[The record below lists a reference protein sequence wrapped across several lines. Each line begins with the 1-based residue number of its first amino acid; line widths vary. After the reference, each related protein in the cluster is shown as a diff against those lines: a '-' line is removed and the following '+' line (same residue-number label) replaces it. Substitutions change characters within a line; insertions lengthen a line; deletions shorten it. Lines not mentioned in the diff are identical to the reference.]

1 MKKHSVIRE
10 DLVTQDGK
18 KGRFSFISQKKKNEM
33 WGLSLLVVTL
43 FTILGLL
50 SFFMDPPTALTGPVG
65 YYLAEGIYRAFGWAG
80 YFIPALVLVWS
91 TGKFMGAPLQRSL
104 LKSGG
109 ILVLLIGFSVLLD
122 FREFSFLKPHLEM
135 AGGEVGYFL
144 ATGVFALFGRTGTYL
159 IIAFLLIIGARLM
172 IDFPL
177 SSFLQYILKAAKS
190 LGIFFAK
197 ILGAVISPLLRKRK
211 ERVKPREKI
220 TKIAQNQK
228 EIKAQLPPLSLLDS
242 TPVVEPEKEDVAGN
256 AELLER
262 TLKSFGLETRVVE
275 INEGPIITSYEVRP
289 ASGVKVH
296 SIVSLADDISLAL
309 KSPSVRIE
317 APVPG
322 KAAVGI
328 EIANKKPR
336 IVYLREILGSDE
348 FSKAASRLTIAIGKN
363 IKGNPVVGDLRDM
376 PHLLIAGTTGSG
388 KSVCLNSLIL
398 SILYRATPSEVK
410 FLMIDPKMVEL
421 SCYNALPHLISDVI
435 TDSKKVAVA
444 LRWVIDEMEERY
456 RQLADIGV
464 KNIERYN
471 QLNKE
476 APFPYVIV
484 IIDELADLMAVA
496 RVSVEDAVT
505 RLAQLSRAVGIH
517 LILATQRPSV
527 DVITGVI
534 KANLPCRISFQ
545 VASRVDS
552 RTVLDAMG
560 AERLLGKGDM
570 LFLPAGLARPI
581 RCQCPLVTDE
591 EVERTVS
598 FLKTRWGKS
607 DDRKEVFKED
617 AVSFLESEESDEL
630 FEEAVNFVMKT
641 GIASASTLQRRF
653 RIGYNRAARIID
665 RMEEEKMIGPLDGNK
680 PRKIL
685 GMGKGE

>member
-1 MKKHSVIRE
+1 MA
-10 DLVTQDGK
+10 TQDS
-18 KGRFSFISQKKKNEM
+18 KGRRFSFISQKKKNEM
-33 WGLSLLVVTL
+33 WGLSLLVVT
-43 FTILGLL
+43 FFAILSLV
-50 SFFMDPPTALTGPVG
+50 SFFMDPPTILTGPVG
-65 YYLAEGIYRAFGWAG
+65 YSLAEGIYRVFGWAG

-91 TGKFMGAPLQRSL
+91 TGKFAGAPLQKSL

-109 ILVLLIGFSVLLD
+109 IFALLVGFSVLLA
-122 FREFSFLKPHLEM
+122 FREFSFLKSHPGIT
-135 AGGEVGYFL
+135 GGGVGYFL
-144 ATGVFALFGRTGTYL
+144 ATGISHLFGATGTYL
-159 IIAFLLIIGARLM
+159 VIAFLLVIGLGLM
-172 IDFPL
+172 MDFSLTSLPK
-177 SSFLQYILKAAKS
+177 YILRAVKL
-190 LGIFFAK
+190 LGILLMK
-197 ILGAVISPLLRKRK
+197 ILRVAISLFRKK
-211 ERVKPREKI
+211 EKKRVRIQER
-220 TKIAQNQK
+220 IAMQSEEESK
-228 EIKAQLPPLSLLDS
+228 VQLPPLSLLDP
-242 TPVVEPEKEDVAGN
+242 TPAIESEKEDIAGN

-262 TLKSFGLETRVVE
+262 TLKNFGLETRVVE
-275 INEGPIITSYEVRP
+275 VNEGPIITSYEVQP
-289 ASGVKVH
+289 ASGVRVH

-328 EIANKKPR
+328 EIVNKKPR
-336 IVYLREILGSDE
+336 LVYLRELLSSNE
-348 FSKAASRLTIAIGKN
+348 FHKAASKLTIAIGKD
-363 IKGNPVVGDLRDM
+363 IKGNPIIGDLRDM

-398 SILYRATPSEVK
+398 SILYKATPFEVK

-435 TDSKKVAVA
+435 TDPKKVAAA
-444 LRWVIDEMEERY
+444 LRWVIDETEERY
-456 RQLADIGV
+456 RQLASVGV

-471 QLNKE
+471 QLSEKT
-476 APFPYVIV
+476 PFPYVIV
-484 IIDELADLMAVA
+484 VIDELADLMAVA

-527 DVITGVI
+527 DVVTGVI

-552 RTVLDAMG
+552 RTVLDAIG

-581 RCQCPLVTDE
+581 RCQCPLVTDQ

-598 FLKTRWGKS
+598 FLKMRWGKS
-607 DDRKEVFKED
+607 ECHREVFRED
-617 AVSFLESEESDEL
+617 IYPSPESEESDEL
-630 FEEAVNFVMKT
+630 FEKAVHFVMET

-653 RIGYNRAARIID
+653 RIGYNRAARLID

-680 PRKIL
+680 PRRVL
-685 GMGKGE
+685 GIGKGE

>member
-1 MKKHSVIRE
+1 MKKQNVIRK
-10 DLVTQDGK
+10 DLATQDGK
-18 KGRFSFISQKKKNEM
+18 IGCFSFISQKKKNEM
-33 WGLSLLVVTL
+33 WGLSLLIVTF
-43 FTILGLL
+43 FTILSLI
-50 SFFMDPPTALTGPVG
+50 SFFIYPPTALTGPVG
-65 YYLAEGIYRAFGWAG
+65 HRLAEGIYRAFGWAG

-91 TGKFMGAPLQRSL
+91 TSKFMGAPLQRSL
-104 LKSGG
+104 VKSGG
-109 ILVLLIGFSVLLD
+109 ILTLLVGFSVLLD
-122 FREFSFLKPHLEM
+122 FREFSFLKSPMEM
-135 AGGEVGYFL
+135 AGGKVGYFL
-144 ATGVFALFGRTGTYL
+144 QTGIIALFGTTGTYL
-159 IIAFLLIIGARLM
+159 IIAFLFIVGLGLM
-172 IDFPL
+172 VDFSL
-177 SSFLQYILKAAKS
+177 ASFLKYIMKAVK
-190 LGIFFAK
+190 LPGIFLAK
-197 ILGAVISPLLRKRK
+197 ILGVVVSSFSRKGK
-211 ERVKPREKI
+211 ERTKPRER
-220 TKIAQNQK
+220 IAKVVENQ
-228 EIKAQLPPLSLLDS
+228 EESKAQLPPLSLLDP
-242 TPVVEPEKEDVAGN
+242 TPVVELEKEDVAGN

-262 TLKSFGLETRVVE
+262 TLKNFGLETKVVE

-336 IVYLREILGSDE
+336 LVYLREILGSDE
-348 FSKAASRLTIAIGKN
+348 FSKASSKLTIAIGKD
-363 IKGNPVVGDLRDM
+363 IKGNPVISDLRDM

-398 SILYRATPSEVK
+398 SILYRVTPSEVK

-435 TDSKKVAVA
+435 TDPKKVAVA
-444 LRWVIDEMEERY
+444 LRWVINEMEERY
-456 RQLADIGV
+456 RQLASIRV

-476 APFPYVIV
+476 DPFPYVIV

-534 KANLPCRISFQ
+534 KANLPYRISFQ
-545 VASRVDS
+545 VASRIDS
-552 RTVLDAMG
+552 RTVLDAIG

-581 RCQCPLVTDE
+581 RCQCPLVTDQ

-598 FLKTRWGKS
+598 FLKGRWERL

-617 AVSFLESEESDEL
+617 TASCLELEESDEL
-630 FEEAVNFVMKT
+630 FEKAAHFVMET

-653 RIGYNRAARIID
+653 RIGYNRAARLID

-685 GMGKGE
+685 GMKGE

>member
-1 MKKHSVIRE
+1 MKKRSVIRE
-10 DLVTQDGK
+10 DLAIQDGK

-33 WGLSLLVVTL
+33 WGLAILAVSF
-43 FTILGLL
+43 FTILSLL

-65 YYLAEGIYRAFGWAG
+65 YYLARNIYRVFGWAG
-80 YFIPALVLVWS
+80 YFIPALILVWS
-91 TGKFMGAPLQRSL
+91 TGKFMGASFQRSL
-104 LKSGG
+104 IKSGG
-109 ILVLLIGFSVLLD
+109 ILALLVGFSVLLA
-122 FREFSFLKPHLEM
+122 FREFSFLKSHLEM

-144 ATGVFALFGRTGTYL
+144 ATGLFALFGATGRYL
-159 IIAFLLIIGARLM
+159 IIAFLLVIGARLM
-172 IDFPL
+172 IDFSL
-177 SSFLQYILKAAKS
+177 SSFLKYILKVIK
-190 LGIFFAK
+190 LPGIFLIKTLRVA
-197 ILGAVISPLLRKRK
+197 ASLLRRK
-211 ERVKPREKI
+211 GKEGAKPRERTGKVM
-220 TKIAQNQK
+220 QNQE
-228 EIKAQLPPLSLLDS
+228 EIKAQLPPLSLLDPA
-242 TPVVEPEKEDVAGN
+242 PVVEQDKEDVASN

-262 TLKSFGLETRVVE
+262 TLKNFGLETKVVE

-336 IVYLREILGSDE
+336 LVYLREILISDE
-348 FSKAASRLTIAIGKN
+348 FHKASSKLTIAIGKD

-435 TDSKKVAVA
+435 TDPKRVAVA
-444 LRWVIDEMEERY
+444 LRWVINEMEERY
-456 RQLADIGV
+456 RQLAGVGV
-464 KNIERYN
+464 KNIEKYN
-471 QLNKE
+471 HLNKE

-534 KANLPCRISFQ
+534 KANLPCRLSFQ
-545 VASRVDS
+545 VASRIDS

-581 RCQCPLVTDE
+581 RCQCPLVTDQ
-591 EVERTVS
+591 EVERTVG
-598 FLKTRWGKS
+598 FLRARWEKLY
-607 DDRKEVFKED
+607 DRKKVFEED
-617 AVSFLESEESDEL
+617 TASHLESEESDEL
-630 FEEAVNFVMKT
+630 FEKAAHFVMET

-653 RIGYNRAARIID
+653 RIGYNRAARLID

-685 GMGKGE
+685 KGS

>member
-1 MKKHSVIRE
+1 MKKPSVIRE
-10 DLVTQDGK
+10 DLATQDS
-18 KGRFSFISQKKKNEM
+18 KGRRFSFISQKKKNEM
-33 WGLSLLVVTL
+33 WGLSLLVVT
-43 FTILGLL
+43 FFAILSLV
-50 SFFMDPPTALTGPVG
+50 SFFMDPPTMLTGPVG
-65 YYLAEGIYRAFGWAG
+65 YSLAEGIYRVFGWAG

-91 TGKFMGAPLQRSL
+91 TGKFAGAPLQKSL

-109 ILVLLIGFSVLLD
+109 LFALLVGFSVLLA
-122 FREFSFLKPHLEM
+122 FREFSFLKSHPGIT
-135 AGGEVGYFL
+135 GGGVGYFL
-144 ATGVFALFGRTGTYL
+144 ATGISHLFGATGTYL
-159 IIAFLLIIGARLM
+159 VIAFLLVIGLGLM
-172 IDFPL
+172 MDFSLTSPPK
-177 SSFLQYILKAAKS
+177 YILRAVKL
-190 LGIFFAK
+190 LGILLMK
-197 ILGAVISPLLRKRK
+197 ILRVAISLFRKK
-211 ERVKPREKI
+211 EKKRVRIQER
-220 TKIAQNQK
+220 IAMQSEEESK
-228 EIKAQLPPLSLLDS
+228 VQLPPLSLLDP
-242 TPVVEPEKEDVAGN
+242 TPAIESEKEDIAGN

-262 TLKSFGLETRVVE
+262 TLKNFGLETRVVE
-275 INEGPIITSYEVRP
+275 VNEGPIITSYEVQP
-289 ASGVKVH
+289 ASGVRVH

-328 EIANKKPR
+328 EIVNKKPR
-336 IVYLREILGSDE
+336 LVYLRELLSSNE
-348 FSKAASRLTIAIGKN
+348 FHKAASKLTIAIGKD
-363 IKGNPVVGDLRDM
+363 IKGNPIIGDLRDM

-398 SILYRATPSEVK
+398 SILYRATPFEVK

-435 TDSKKVAVA
+435 TDPKKVAAA
-444 LRWVIDEMEERY
+444 LRWVIDETEERY
-456 RQLADIGV
+456 RQLASVGV

-471 QLNKE
+471 QLSE
-476 APFPYVIV
+476 ETPFPYVIV
-484 IIDELADLMAVA
+484 VIDELADLMAVA

-527 DVITGVI
+527 DVVTGVI

-552 RTVLDAMG
+552 RTVLDAIG

-581 RCQCPLVTDE
+581 RCQCPLVTDQ

-598 FLKTRWGKS
+598 FLKMRWGKS
-607 DDRKEVFKED
+607 ECHREVFRED
-617 AVSFLESEESDEL
+617 IYPSPESEESDEL
-630 FEEAVNFVMKT
+630 FEKAVHFVMET

-653 RIGYNRAARIID
+653 RIGYNRAARLID

-680 PRKIL
+680 PRRVL
-685 GMGKGE
+685 GIGKGE

>member
-1 MKKHSVIRE
+1 MKKPSVIRE
-10 DLVTQDGK
+10 DLATQDSKGK
-18 KGRFSFISQKKKNEM
+18 RFSFISQKKKNEM
-33 WGLSLLVVTL
+33 WGLSLLVVT
-43 FTILGLL
+43 FFAILSLV
-50 SFFMDPPTALTGPVG
+50 SFFMDPPTILTGPVG
-65 YYLAEGIYRAFGWAG
+65 YSLAEGIYRVFGWAG

-91 TGKFMGAPLQRSL
+91 TGKFAGAPLQKSL

-109 ILVLLIGFSVLLD
+109 IFALLVGFSVLLA
-122 FREFSFLKPHLEM
+122 FREFSFLKSHPGIT
-135 AGGEVGYFL
+135 GGGVGYFL
-144 ATGVFALFGRTGTYL
+144 ATGISHLFGATGTYL
-159 IIAFLLIIGARLM
+159 VIAFLLVIGLGLM
-172 IDFPL
+172 MDFSLTSLPK
-177 SSFLQYILKAAKS
+177 YILRAVKL
-190 LGIFFAK
+190 LGILLMK
-197 ILGAVISPLLRKRK
+197 ILRVAISLFRKK
-211 ERVKPREKI
+211 EKKRVRIQER
-220 TKIAQNQK
+220 IAMQSEEESK
-228 EIKAQLPPLSLLDS
+228 VQLPPLSLLDP
-242 TPVVEPEKEDVAGN
+242 TPAIESEKEDIAGN

-262 TLKSFGLETRVVE
+262 TLKNFGLETRVVE
-275 INEGPIITSYEVRP
+275 VNEGPIITSYEVQP
-289 ASGVKVH
+289 ASGVRVH

-328 EIANKKPR
+328 EIVNKKPR
-336 IVYLREILGSDE
+336 LVYLRELLSSNE
-348 FSKAASRLTIAIGKN
+348 FHKAASKLTIAIGKD
-363 IKGNPVVGDLRDM
+363 IKGNPIIGDLRDM

-398 SILYRATPSEVK
+398 SILYRATPFEVK

-435 TDSKKVAVA
+435 TDPKKVAAA
-444 LRWVIDEMEERY
+444 LRWVIDETEERY
-456 RQLADIGV
+456 RQLASVGV

-471 QLNKE
+471 QLSE
-476 APFPYVIV
+476 ETPFPYVIV
-484 IIDELADLMAVA
+484 VIDELADLMAVA

-552 RTVLDAMG
+552 RTVLDAIG

-581 RCQCPLVTDE
+581 RCQCPLVTDQ

-598 FLKTRWGKS
+598 FLKMRWGKS
-607 DDRKEVFKED
+607 ECHREVFRED
-617 AVSFLESEESDEL
+617 IYPSPESEESDEL
-630 FEEAVNFVMKT
+630 FEKAVHFVMET

-653 RIGYNRAARIID
+653 RIGYNRAARLID

-680 PRKIL
+680 PRRVL
-685 GMGKGE
+685 GIGKGE

>member
-1 MKKHSVIRE
+1 MVDFS
-10 DLVTQDGK
+10 LA
-18 KGRFSFISQKKKNEM
+18 SFIK
-33 WGLSLLVVTL
+33 
-43 FTILGLL
+43 
-50 SFFMDPPTALTGPVG
+50 
-65 YYLAEGIYRAFGWAG
+65 
-80 YFIPALVLVWS
+80 
-91 TGKFMGAPLQRSL
+91 
-104 LKSGG
+104 
-109 ILVLLIGFSVLLD
+109 
-122 FREFSFLKPHLEM
+122 
-135 AGGEVGYFL
+135 
-144 ATGVFALFGRTGTYL
+144 
-159 IIAFLLIIGARLM
+159 
-172 IDFPL
+172 
-177 SSFLQYILKAAKS
+177 YILKAIK
-190 LGIFFAK
+190 LPGIFLTK
-197 ILGAVISPLLRKRK
+197 ILGADVSLSRKKKEKAKLR
-211 ERVKPREKI
+211 ERTAKGVGNEEKS
-220 TKIAQNQK
+220 
-228 EIKAQLPPLSLLDS
+228 QLPPLSLLDPI
-242 TPVVEPEKEDVAGN
+242 PVVEPEKEDIASN
-256 AELLER
+256 AELLEQ
-262 TLKSFGLETRVVE
+262 TLKSFGLETKVVE

-336 IVYLREILGSDE
+336 FVYLREILSSDE
-348 FSKAASRLTIAIGKN
+348 FSKAPSKLTIAIGKD
-363 IKGNPVVGDLRDM
+363 IRGNPVVGDLRNM

-398 SILYRATPSEVK
+398 SILYKATPSEVK

-435 TDSKKVAVA
+435 TDPKKVAMA
-444 LRWVIDEMEERY
+444 LRWVINEMEERY
-456 RQLADIGV
+456 RQLAGIGV

-476 APFPYVIV
+476 TPFPYVIV
-484 IIDELADLMAVA
+484 IIDELADLIAVA

-552 RTVLDAMG
+552 RTVLDAIG

-581 RCQCPLVTDE
+581 RCQCPLVTDQ
-591 EVERTVS
+591 EVERTVN
-598 FLKTRWGKS
+598 FLKAQWEKL
-607 DDRKEVFKED
+607 DNRKEVFKED
-617 AVSFLESEESDEL
+617 TASCLESEESDEL
-630 FEEAVNFVMKT
+630 FEKAAHFVMET

-653 RIGYNRAARIID
+653 RIGYNRAARLID

-685 GMGKGE
+685 GIKGE

>member
-1 MKKHSVIRE
+1 MAA
-10 DLVTQDGK
+10 QDNKGK
-18 KGRFSFISQKKKNEM
+18 DFSFISQKKKNEI
-33 WGLSLLVVTL
+33 WGLSLLVVTF
-43 FTILGLL
+43 FTILSLI
-50 SFFMDPPTALTGPVG
+50 SYFMDPPTVITGPVG
-65 YYLAEGIYRAFGWAG
+65 RFLARGIYHIFGWAG

-91 TGKFMGAPLQRSL
+91 IAKFVGAPLQKSL

-109 ILVLLIGFSVLLD
+109 ILALLIGFSVLLA
-122 FREFSFLKPHLEM
+122 FQEFSLLKPRPEIT
-135 AGGEVGYFL
+135 GGEAGYFL
-144 ATGVFALFGRTGTYL
+144 ATHISALFGTTGAYL
-159 IIAFLLIIGARLM
+159 IIAFLIVIGLGLM
-172 IDFPL
+172 MDFSLTSAPKYVL
-177 SSFLQYILKAAKS
+177 RAVKS
-190 LGIFFAK
+190 LGILFMK
-197 ILGAVISPLLRKRK
+197 ILGVAILPLKKKKKRT
-211 ERVKPREKI
+211 RVRENVAIQDEEKS
-220 TKIAQNQK
+220 KVQLS
-228 EIKAQLPPLSLLDS
+228 LPPLSLLDS
-242 TPVVEPEKEDVAGN
+242 PPAIESEKEDITGN
-256 AELLER
+256 AELLEQ
-262 TLKSFGLETRVVE
+262 TLKSFGLETKVVE

-309 KSPSVRIE
+309 RSPSVRIE

-336 IVYLREILGSDE
+336 LVYLREILGSDE
-348 FSKAASRLTIAIGKN
+348 FCKATSMLTIAIGKN
-363 IKGNPVVGDLRDM
+363 IKGKPIIGDLRDM

-398 SILYRATPSEVK
+398 SILYRATPREVK

-435 TDSKKVAVA
+435 TDPKKVAVA

-456 RQLADIGV
+456 RQLAGVGV
-464 KNIERYN
+464 KNIEKYN

-476 APFPYVIV
+476 TPFPYVIV

-496 RVSVEDAVT
+496 RASVEDAVT

-581 RCQCPLVTDE
+581 RCQCPLVTDQ
-591 EVERTVS
+591 EVERTVN
-598 FLKTRWGKS
+598 FLNTRWKKS
-607 DDRKEVFKED
+607 EYCKEVFKED
-617 AVSFLESEESDEL
+617 TYLSPESEESDEL
-630 FEEAVNFVMKT
+630 FEEAVHFVMKT

-653 RIGYNRAARIID
+653 RIGYNRAARLID

-685 GMGKGE
+685 GIGKSE

>member
-1 MKKHSVIRE
+1 MA
-10 DLVTQDGK
+10 TQDS
-18 KGRFSFISQKKKNEM
+18 KGRRFSFISQKKKNEM
-33 WGLSLLVVTL
+33 WGLSLLVVT
-43 FTILGLL
+43 FFAILSLV
-50 SFFMDPPTALTGPVG
+50 SFFMDPPTILTGPVG
-65 YYLAEGIYRAFGWAG
+65 YSLAEGIYRVFGWAG

-91 TGKFMGAPLQRSL
+91 TGKFAGAPLQKSL

-109 ILVLLIGFSVLLD
+109 LFALLVGFSVLLA
-122 FREFSFLKPHLEM
+122 FREFSFLKSHPGIT
-135 AGGEVGYFL
+135 GGGVGYFL
-144 ATGVFALFGRTGTYL
+144 ATGISHLFGATGTYL
-159 IIAFLLIIGARLM
+159 VIAFLLVIGLGLM
-172 IDFPL
+172 MDFSLTSLPK
-177 SSFLQYILKAAKS
+177 YILRAVKL
-190 LGIFFAK
+190 LGILLMK
-197 ILGAVISPLLRKRK
+197 ILRVAISLFRKK
-211 ERVKPREKI
+211 EKKRVRIQER
-220 TKIAQNQK
+220 IAMQSEEESK
-228 EIKAQLPPLSLLDS
+228 VQLPPLSLLDP
-242 TPVVEPEKEDVAGN
+242 TPAIESEKEDIAGN

-262 TLKSFGLETRVVE
+262 TLKNFGLETRVVE
-275 INEGPIITSYEVRP
+275 VNEGPIITSYEVQP
-289 ASGVKVH
+289 ASGVRVH

-328 EIANKKPR
+328 EIVNKKPR
-336 IVYLREILGSDE
+336 LVYLRELLSSNE
-348 FSKAASRLTIAIGKN
+348 FHKAASKLTIAIGKD
-363 IKGNPVVGDLRDM
+363 IKGNPIIGDLRDM

-398 SILYRATPSEVK
+398 SILYKATPFEVK

-435 TDSKKVAVA
+435 TDPKKVATA
-444 LRWVIDEMEERY
+444 LRWVIDETEERY
-456 RQLADIGV
+456 RQLASVGV

-471 QLNKE
+471 QLSE
-476 APFPYVIV
+476 ETPFPYVIV
-484 IIDELADLMAVA
+484 VIDELADLMAVA

-527 DVITGVI
+527 DVVTGVI

-552 RTVLDAMG
+552 RTVLDAIG

-581 RCQCPLVTDE
+581 RCQCPLVTDQ

-598 FLKTRWGKS
+598 FLKMRWGKS
-607 DDRKEVFKED
+607 ECHREVFRED
-617 AVSFLESEESDEL
+617 IYPSPESEESDEL
-630 FEEAVNFVMKT
+630 FEKAVHFVMET

-653 RIGYNRAARIID
+653 RIGYNRAARLID

-680 PRKIL
+680 PRKVL
-685 GMGKGE
+685 GIGKGE

>member
-1 MKKHSVIRE
+1 MKKPSVIRE
-10 DLVTQDGK
+10 DLATQDS
-18 KGRFSFISQKKKNEM
+18 KGRRFSFISQKKKNEM
-33 WGLSLLVVTL
+33 WGLSLLVVT
-43 FTILGLL
+43 FFAILSLV
-50 SFFMDPPTALTGPVG
+50 SFFMDPPTILTGPVG
-65 YYLAEGIYRAFGWAG
+65 YSLAEGIYRVFGWAG

-91 TGKFMGAPLQRSL
+91 TGKFAGAPLQKSL

-109 ILVLLIGFSVLLD
+109 LFALLVGFSVLLA
-122 FREFSFLKPHLEM
+122 FREFSFLKSHPGIT
-135 AGGEVGYFL
+135 GGGVGYFL
-144 ATGVFALFGRTGTYL
+144 ATGISHLFGATGTYL
-159 IIAFLLIIGARLM
+159 VIAFLLVIGLGLM
-172 IDFPL
+172 MDFSLTSLPK
-177 SSFLQYILKAAKS
+177 YILRAVKL
-190 LGIFFAK
+190 LGILLMK
-197 ILGAVISPLLRKRK
+197 ILRVAISLFRKK
-211 ERVKPREKI
+211 EKKRVRIQER
-220 TKIAQNQK
+220 IAMQSEEESK
-228 EIKAQLPPLSLLDS
+228 VQLPPLSLLDP
-242 TPVVEPEKEDVAGN
+242 TPAIESEKEDIAGN

-262 TLKSFGLETRVVE
+262 TLKNFGLETRVVE
-275 INEGPIITSYEVRP
+275 VNEGPIITSYEVQP
-289 ASGVKVH
+289 ASGVRVH

-328 EIANKKPR
+328 EIVNKKPR
-336 IVYLREILGSDE
+336 LVYLRELLSSNE
-348 FSKAASRLTIAIGKN
+348 FHKAASKLTIAIGKD
-363 IKGNPVVGDLRDM
+363 IKGNPIIGDLRDM

-398 SILYRATPSEVK
+398 SILYKATPFEVK

-435 TDSKKVAVA
+435 TDPKKVATA
-444 LRWVIDEMEERY
+444 LRWVIDETEERY
-456 RQLADIGV
+456 RQLASVGV

-471 QLNKE
+471 QLSE
-476 APFPYVIV
+476 ETPFPYVIV
-484 IIDELADLMAVA
+484 VIDELADLMAVA

-527 DVITGVI
+527 DVVTGVI

-552 RTVLDAMG
+552 RTVLDAIG

-581 RCQCPLVTDE
+581 RCQCPLVTDQ

-598 FLKTRWGKS
+598 FLKMRWGKS
-607 DDRKEVFKED
+607 ECHREVFRED
-617 AVSFLESEESDEL
+617 IYPSPESEESDEL
-630 FEEAVNFVMKT
+630 FEKAVHFVMET

-653 RIGYNRAARIID
+653 RIGYNRAARLID

-680 PRKIL
+680 PRKVL
-685 GMGKGE
+685 GIGKGE

>member
-1 MKKHSVIRE
+1 MA
-10 DLVTQDGK
+10 TQDS
-18 KGRFSFISQKKKNEM
+18 KGRRFSFISQKKKNEM
-33 WGLSLLVVTL
+33 WGLSLLVVT
-43 FTILGLL
+43 FFAILSLV
-50 SFFMDPPTALTGPVG
+50 SFFMDPPTMLTGPVG
-65 YYLAEGIYRAFGWAG
+65 YSLAEGIYRVFGWAG

-91 TGKFMGAPLQRSL
+91 TGKFAGAPLQKSL

-109 ILVLLIGFSVLLD
+109 LFALLVGFSVLLA
-122 FREFSFLKPHLEM
+122 FREFSFLKSHPGIT
-135 AGGEVGYFL
+135 GGGVGYFL
-144 ATGVFALFGRTGTYL
+144 ATGISHLFGATGTYL
-159 IIAFLLIIGARLM
+159 VIAFLLVIGLGLM
-172 IDFPL
+172 MDFSLTSPPK
-177 SSFLQYILKAAKS
+177 YILRAVKL
-190 LGIFFAK
+190 LGILLMK
-197 ILGAVISPLLRKRK
+197 ILRVAISLFRKK
-211 ERVKPREKI
+211 EKKRVRIQER
-220 TKIAQNQK
+220 IAMQSEEESK
-228 EIKAQLPPLSLLDS
+228 VQLPPLSLLDP
-242 TPVVEPEKEDVAGN
+242 TPAIESEKEDIAGN

-262 TLKSFGLETRVVE
+262 TLKNFGLETRVVE
-275 INEGPIITSYEVRP
+275 VNEGPIITSYEVQP
-289 ASGVKVH
+289 ASGVRVH

-328 EIANKKPR
+328 EIVNKKPR
-336 IVYLREILGSDE
+336 LVYLRELLSSNE
-348 FSKAASRLTIAIGKN
+348 FHKAASKLTIAIGKD
-363 IKGNPVVGDLRDM
+363 IKGNPIIGDLRDM

-398 SILYRATPSEVK
+398 SILYKATPFEVK

-435 TDSKKVAVA
+435 TDPKKVAAA
-444 LRWVIDEMEERY
+444 LRWVIDETEERY
-456 RQLADIGV
+456 RQLASVGV

-471 QLNKE
+471 QLSE
-476 APFPYVIV
+476 ETPFPYVIV
-484 IIDELADLMAVA
+484 VIDELADLMAVA

-527 DVITGVI
+527 DVVTGVI

-552 RTVLDAMG
+552 RTVLDAIG

-581 RCQCPLVTDE
+581 RCQCPLVTDQ

-598 FLKTRWGKS
+598 FLKMRWGKS
-607 DDRKEVFKED
+607 ECHREVFRED
-617 AVSFLESEESDEL
+617 IYPSPESEESDEL
-630 FEEAVNFVMKT
+630 FEKAVHFVMET

-653 RIGYNRAARIID
+653 RIGYNRAARLID

-680 PRKIL
+680 PRRVL
-685 GMGKGE
+685 GIGKGE

>member
-1 MKKHSVIRE
+1 MA
-10 DLVTQDGK
+10 TQDS
-18 KGRFSFISQKKKNEM
+18 KGRRFSFISQKKKNEM
-33 WGLSLLVVTL
+33 WGLSLLVVT
-43 FTILGLL
+43 FFAILSLV
-50 SFFMDPPTALTGPVG
+50 SFFMDPPTMLTGPVG
-65 YYLAEGIYRAFGWAG
+65 YSLAEGIYRVFGWAG

-91 TGKFMGAPLQRSL
+91 TGKFAGAPLQKSL

-109 ILVLLIGFSVLLD
+109 LFALLVGFSVLLA
-122 FREFSFLKPHLEM
+122 FREFSFLKSHPGIT
-135 AGGEVGYFL
+135 GGGVGYFL
-144 ATGVFALFGRTGTYL
+144 ATGISHLFGATGTYL
-159 IIAFLLIIGARLM
+159 VIAFLLVIGLGLM
-172 IDFPL
+172 MDFSLTSPPK
-177 SSFLQYILKAAKS
+177 YILRAVKL
-190 LGIFFAK
+190 LGILLMK
-197 ILGAVISPLLRKRK
+197 ILRVAISLFRKK
-211 ERVKPREKI
+211 EKKRVRIQER
-220 TKIAQNQK
+220 IAMQSEEESK
-228 EIKAQLPPLSLLDS
+228 VQLPPLSLLDP
-242 TPVVEPEKEDVAGN
+242 TPAIESEKEDIAGN

-262 TLKSFGLETRVVE
+262 TLKNFGLETRVVE
-275 INEGPIITSYEVRP
+275 VNEGPIITSYEVQP
-289 ASGVKVH
+289 ASGVRVH

-328 EIANKKPR
+328 EIVNKKPR
-336 IVYLREILGSDE
+336 LVYLRELLSSNE
-348 FSKAASRLTIAIGKN
+348 FHKAASKLTIAIGKD
-363 IKGNPVVGDLRDM
+363 IKGNPIIGDLRDM

-398 SILYRATPSEVK
+398 SILYRATPFEVK

-435 TDSKKVAVA
+435 TDPKKVAAA
-444 LRWVIDEMEERY
+444 LRWVIDETEERY
-456 RQLADIGV
+456 RQLASVGV

-471 QLNKE
+471 QLSE
-476 APFPYVIV
+476 ETPFPYVIV
-484 IIDELADLMAVA
+484 VIDELADLMAVA

-527 DVITGVI
+527 DVVTGVI

-552 RTVLDAMG
+552 RTVLDAIG

-581 RCQCPLVTDE
+581 RCQCPLVTDQ

-598 FLKTRWGKS
+598 FLKMRWGKS
-607 DDRKEVFKED
+607 ECHREVFRED
-617 AVSFLESEESDEL
+617 IYPSPESEESDEL
-630 FEEAVNFVMKT
+630 FEKAVHFVMET

-653 RIGYNRAARIID
+653 RIGYNRAARLID

-680 PRKIL
+680 PRRVL
-685 GMGKGE
+685 GIGKGE

>member
-1 MKKHSVIRE
+1 MKKPSVIRE
-10 DLVTQDGK
+10 DLATQDSKGK
-18 KGRFSFISQKKKNEM
+18 RFSFISQKKKNEM
-33 WGLSLLVVTL
+33 WGLSLLVVT
-43 FTILGLL
+43 FFAILSLV
-50 SFFMDPPTALTGPVG
+50 SFFMDPPTILTGPVG
-65 YYLAEGIYRAFGWAG
+65 YSLAEGIYRVFGWAG

-91 TGKFMGAPLQRSL
+91 TGKFAGAPLQKSL

-109 ILVLLIGFSVLLD
+109 IFALLVGFSVLLA
-122 FREFSFLKPHLEM
+122 FREFSFLKSHPGIT
-135 AGGEVGYFL
+135 GGGVGYFL
-144 ATGVFALFGRTGTYL
+144 ATGISHLFGATGTYL
-159 IIAFLLIIGARLM
+159 VIAFLLVIGLGLM
-172 IDFPL
+172 MDFSLTSLPK
-177 SSFLQYILKAAKS
+177 YILRAVKL
-190 LGIFFAK
+190 LGILLMK
-197 ILGAVISPLLRKRK
+197 ILRVAISLFRKK
-211 ERVKPREKI
+211 EKKRVRIQER
-220 TKIAQNQK
+220 IAMQSEEESK
-228 EIKAQLPPLSLLDS
+228 VQLPPLSLLDP
-242 TPVVEPEKEDVAGN
+242 TPAIESEKEDIAGN

-262 TLKSFGLETRVVE
+262 TLKNFGLETRVVE
-275 INEGPIITSYEVRP
+275 VNEGPIITSYEVQP
-289 ASGVKVH
+289 ASGVRVH

-328 EIANKKPR
+328 EIVNKKPR
-336 IVYLREILGSDE
+336 LVYLRELLSSNE
-348 FSKAASRLTIAIGKN
+348 FHKAASKLTIAIGKD
-363 IKGNPVVGDLRDM
+363 IKGNPIIGDLRDM

-398 SILYRATPSEVK
+398 SILYKATPFEVK

-435 TDSKKVAVA
+435 TDPKKVAAA
-444 LRWVIDEMEERY
+444 LRWVIDETEERY
-456 RQLADIGV
+456 RQLASVGV

-471 QLNKE
+471 QLSEKT
-476 APFPYVIV
+476 PFPYVIV
-484 IIDELADLMAVA
+484 VIDELADLMAVA

-527 DVITGVI
+527 DVVTGVI

-552 RTVLDAMG
+552 RTVLDAIG

-581 RCQCPLVTDE
+581 RCQCPLVTDQ

-598 FLKTRWGKS
+598 FLKMRWGKS
-607 DDRKEVFKED
+607 ECHREVFRED
-617 AVSFLESEESDEL
+617 IYPSPESEESDEL
-630 FEEAVNFVMKT
+630 FEKAVHFVMET

-653 RIGYNRAARIID
+653 RIGYNRAARLID

-680 PRKIL
+680 PRRVL
-685 GMGKGE
+685 GIGKGE